1 MMFSPRTVACG
12 DAMLCESNAGAVCN
26 ATGWVDALDAKA
38 AATPANVARNFFM
51 AFTLFR
57 ICILHRDT

>member
-1 MMFSPRTVACG
+1 
-12 DAMLCESNAGAVCN
+12 MLCESNAGALCDT
-26 ATGWVDALDAKA
+26 TGWVEALDAKA

-57 ICILHRDT
+57 FTKLHIDT